1 MNHHTYEDW
10 LFAHY
15 DRDEEALA
23 PQQAEALREHLGSC
37 EACRLLAHS
46 WEAMEAQLRAEPM
59 LGPEVGFASRWHA
72 RLEADRLRTH
82 QRQTMTALVF
92 SSAGVVLLLGILL
105 FLVWPSMRSPNVF
118 LWAGLYRLFTL
129 YAYADAARDFIS
141 TLFQTAA
148 GVVPLTWLVIFVGL
162 LSELGVLWIV
172 SYRVLTNPRR
182 ITR

>member
-1 MNHHTYEDW
+1 
-10 LFAHY
+10 
-15 DRDEEALA
+15 
-23 PQQAEALREHLGSC
+23 
-37 EACRLLAHS
+37 
-46 WEAMEAQLRAEPM
+46 
-59 LGPEVGFASRWHA
+59 
-72 RLEADRLRTH
+72 
-82 QRQTMTALVF
+82 
-92 SSAGVVLLLGILL
+92 LLLGILL
-105 FLVWPSMRSPNVF
+105 FLVWPWMRSPNVF
-118 LWAGLYRLFTL
+118 LWTGLYRLFTL